1 MIGGLW
7 NGITGLNTFERA
19 LNVESNNVAN
29 VNTIGYKED
38 VITFEDLMYQSRY
51 GKGSMVEDVNKAMS
65 QQGSIKL
72 TNGEYDVAI
81 EGKGYFIVS
90 DTTQNGTTDK
100 YYTRAGNFTRAED
113 GFLKTQ
119 NGMKVLGLSS
129 TSVSSDPTI
138 TKFTD
143 SYSKM
148 IASEAIN
155 SPTTLQTINAK
166 STDYNL
172 SATSDL
178 STASGNNYKSKSGK
192 IRDIEALIIDYKNN
206 LNSYASNSTAL
217 AKDSVSQI
225 TIANLSSSMNNL
237 IKEND
242 RIEIVIDNTKVTQLF
257 DTDMTT
263 TLKKFSD
270 KVSDVAGITSSIDLD
285 STSPTYGQLTIN
297 SLIPGKKVNIGNLQI
312 NENFISNSNT
322 QEAVIGS
329 GKGVVDSSKVAL
341 ENALQRA
348 NAKFL
353 DITSTINL
361 TGQENLDNAKEMQLN
376 LSSPSLNLSSI
387 TGTVEIS
394 DGIVYVKDGENKFLV
409 GKIQTAYFSN
419 EQGLSPTGG
428 NTYQVSRESGDP
440 MYAGNVN
447 KLVGSSVEQSKANLA
462 NSLTAL
468 LIYQRAF
475 EANSKSVT
483 TSDEM
488 LQTAIQLKK

>member
-38 VITFEDLMYQSRY
+38 VITFEDAMYQSRY
-51 GKGSMVEDVNKAMS
+51 GKGAMVEDVNKAMS

-90 DTTQNGTTDK
+90 DTTQNGTTEK

-113 GFLKTQ
+113 GTLQTQ

-129 TSVSSDPTI
+129 SSVSSDPTI

-166 STDYNL
+166 STDYTI
-172 SATSDL
+172 SATNDL
-178 STASGNNYKSKSGK
+178 ATASGNDYKSKSGK
-192 IRDIEALIIDYKNN
+192 IRDIEALVVDYKNK
-206 LNSYASNSTAL
+206 LNSYASDSSAASTS
-217 AKDSVSQI
+217 SVSQI
-225 TIANLSSSMNNL
+225 TKADLSTSMSNLT
-237 IKEND
+237 KEND
-242 RIEIVIDNTKVTQLF
+242 RIEVVIDSTKVTQLF
-257 DTDMTT
+257 DTDMAT

-270 KVSDVAGITSSIDLD
+270 KVSDVAGISSSIDLD
-285 STSPTYGQLTIN
+285 ATSATYGQLTIN

-312 NENFISNSNT
+312 NENYINNSNI
-322 QEAVIGS
+322 QDAVVGS
-329 GKGVVDSSKVAL
+329 GKGAVDSSKVAL
-341 ENALQRA
+341 QTALSRA
-348 NAKFL
+348 NAQFL

-361 TGQENLDNAKEMQLN
+361 TGQENLNVNEMQLSLSN
-376 LSSPSLNLSSI
+376 LDLSNI
-387 TGTVEIS
+387 KGTVEI
-394 DGIVYVKDGENKFLV
+394 DGGIVYVKDGENKFLV

-419 EQGLSPTGG
+419 EQGLSPSGG

-440 MYAGNVN
+440 VYAGNEN

-475 EANSKSVT
+475 EANSKSVS

>member
-38 VITFEDLMYQSRY
+38 VITFEDAMYQSRY
-51 GKGSMVEDVNKAMS
+51 GKGAMVEDVNKAMS

-90 DTTQNGTTDK
+90 DTTQNGTTEK

-129 TSVSSDPTI
+129 SSVSSDPTI

-155 SPTTLQTINAK
+155 SPTSLQTINAK
-166 STDYNL
+166 STDYTL
-172 SATSDL
+172 SATNDDI
-178 STASGNNYKSKSGK
+178 TTKSGSNYKTKNGK
-192 IRDIEALIIDYKNN
+192 IRDIEALVVDYKNK
-206 LNSYASNSTAL
+206 LNTYASDSSAASTP
-217 AKDSVSQI
+217 SVSQI
-225 TIANLSSSMNNL
+225 TTANLLTSMGNL
-237 IKEND
+237 TKEND
-242 RIEIVIDNTKVTQLF
+242 RIEVIIDNTKITQLF
-257 DTDMTT
+257 DTDMAT
-263 TLKKFSD
+263 TLKKFSN
-270 KVSDVAGITSSIDLD
+270 KLSDVSGISSSINLD
-285 STSPTYGQLTIN
+285 STSASYGQLTIN
-297 SLIPGKKVNIGNLQI
+297 SLIPGKNINIGNLQI
-312 NENFISNSNT
+312 NENYINTTNT
-322 QEAVIGS
+322 QNAVAGT
-329 GKGVVDSSKVAL
+329 GKGAVDSSKA
-341 ENALQRA
+341 ALQSALAKA
-348 NAKFL
+348 NAQFL

-361 TGQENLDNAKEMQLN
+361 AGQESLNVNPMQISLANLN
-376 LSSPSLNLSSI
+376 LSNIS
-387 TGTVEIS
+387 GTVEIS

-409 GKIQTAYFSN
+409 GKVQTAYFSN

-440 MYAGNVN
+440 MYAGSVN

>member
-38 VITFEDLMYQSRY
+38 VITFEDAMYQSRY
-51 GKGSMVEDVNKAMS
+51 GKGAMVEDVNKAMS

-90 DTTQNGTTDK
+90 DTTQNGTTEK
-100 YYTRAGNFTRAED
+100 YYTRAGNFARAEN
-113 GFLKTQ
+113 GTLQTQ
-119 NGMKVLGLSS
+119 NGMKVLGLNSS
-129 TSVSSDPTI
+129 SVSSDPTI

-166 STDYNL
+166 STDYNV
-172 SATSDL
+172 SATNDDITIKSGSD
-178 STASGNNYKSKSGK
+178 YKSRSGK
-192 IRDIEALIIDYKNN
+192 IRDIEALVVDYKNK
-206 LNSYASNSTAL
+206 LNSYASDSSAVSTS
-217 AKDSVSQI
+217 SVSQI
-225 TIANLSSSMNNL
+225 TKADLSTSMNNL
-237 IKEND
+237 TKEND
-242 RIEIVIDNTKVTQLF
+242 RIEVVINNTKVTQLF
-257 DTDMTT
+257 DTDVTT

-270 KVSDVAGITSSIDLD
+270 KVSDVAGISSSIDLD
-285 STSPTYGQLTIN
+285 STSATYGQLTIN
-297 SLIPGKKVNIGNLQI
+297 SLIPGKETNIGNLQI
-312 NENFISNSNT
+312 NENYISNSNIQDAIEGT
-322 QEAVIGS
+322 
-329 GKGVVDSSKVAL
+329 GKGAVDSSKA
-341 ENALQRA
+341 ALQTALTRA
-348 NAKFL
+348 NAQFL
-353 DITSTINL
+353 DITSTIDL
-361 TGQENLDNAKEMQLN
+361 TGQENLNVNEMQLN
-376 LSSPSLNLSSI
+376 LSNLNLSNI

-409 GKIQTAYFSN
+409 GKIQTAYFNN
-419 EQGLSPTGG
+419 EQGLSPAGG
-428 NTYQVSRESGDP
+428 NAYQVSRESGDP
-440 MYAGNVN
+440 VYAGNEN

-475 EANSKSVT
+475 EANSKSVS